1 MQQLTLTSFNVHRSS
16 VTNDE
21 TVVVG
26 QCRQIK
32 VRLLQLHLHS
42 QHVLVELY
50 YCTDTHTSVHTHY
63 SVKVKV
69 KGKGTV

>member
-32 VRLLQLHLHS
+32 VCLLQLHLHS
-42 QHVLVELY
+42 QHVLEELY
-50 YCTDTHTSVHTHY
+50 TYTYTYILIS
-63 SVKVKV
+63 SLKVKVKV
-69 KGKGTV
+69 KVLYTV